1 MEITVKDQINLNE
14 DLEME
19 NDEAKAEKNEELF
32 PLENFKLTTTP
43 NDFNIATIISFL
55 DAGIIKIPEFQRNF
69 VWDIKKSSRLIESLI
84 IGLPIPQMFLFEKAR
99 NELFVIDGQQ
109 RLMSL
114 YFFYKGRFPKK
125 EFLVQLKD
133 VNNSRNSKNF
143 IPESDLADNAKF
155 EDFVLNLNSK
165 SNPNSNRLHGQKY
178 ATLDPST
185 DFASLNISTIRN
197 MIIKPSEESPN
208 NLYAMFEIFN
218 RLNSGG
224 MNLNNQE
231 IRMSLFF
238 STFMIK
244 MTEMNKNTIWRRIFG
259 SEKPDLRFKDIEYIL
274 RLFAM
279 ALAGGESPKVNFD
292 PTKKV
297 INYPNSILGFL
308 NNMGKYA
315 QRFDEDYV
323 NKLQDF
329 WNQFMNNIQNIE
341 NYRFSFSSSKTN
353 KISIT
358 FFEAVFY
365 AAYDRFF
372 KGENFDIT
380 SDYLDMLKQDSEFK
394 AASSDKT
401 TSRNNINKR
410 LEIANEK
417 L

>member
-1 MEITVKDQINLNE
+1 MRDQINLNE

-19 NDEAKAEKNEELF
+19 NDESKAEKNEELF

-69 VWDIKKSSRLIESLI
+69 VWDMKKSSRLIESLI

-99 NELFVIDGQQ
+99 NQFYVIDGQQ

-125 EFLVQLKD
+125 DFLVELKNI
-133 VNNSRNSKNF
+133 NNSLNSKNF
-143 IPESDLADNAKF
+143 IPESILADNSKF
-155 EDFVLNLNSK
+155 EDFILSLNTK
-165 SNPNSNRLHGQKY
+165 SNPKNNRLHGQKY
-178 ATLDPST
+178 ATLDST
-185 DFASLNISTIRN
+185 TDLASLNISTIRN
-197 MIIKPSEESPN
+197 MIIKPSEESTN

-238 STFMIK
+238 SEFMKK
-244 MTEMNKNTIWRRIFG
+244 MVNMNENPVWRRVFG
-259 SEKPDLRFKDIEYIL
+259 DKKPDLRFNDIEYIL
-274 RLFAM
+274 RLFTM
-279 ALAGGESPKVNFD
+279 ALAGGENPKIIFD
-292 PTKKV
+292 PENRT

-308 NNMGKYA
+308 NNMGKYS
-315 QRFDEDYV
+315 QTLSEEQVQELDE
-323 NKLQDF
+323 F
-329 WNQFMNNIQNIE
+329 WKIFMTSIQNIE
-341 NYRFSFSSSKTN
+341 NSNFSFSSGKTN

-365 AAYDRFF
+365 AAYDKFSKGSSFEITNEYLENLRNDSDF
-372 KGENFDIT
+372 K
-380 SDYLDMLKQDSEFK
+380 S
-394 AASSDKT
+394 ASSNKT
-401 TSRNNINKR
+401 TSRANINRR
-410 LEIANEK
+410 LRIASDMMN
-417 L
+417 